1 MKVFVTGGSGFVGAH
16 LLRRLLAEGHEVAAT
31 GTRAF
36 HPEIDD
42 ERLRYITADTTKP
55 GHWQTVAAESDA
67 AVNLAGRSIFAHW
80 TESYKQK
87 MYDSRIL
94 TTRNLAAVLPADS
107 VLVSASGVG
116 VYSADPGDEA
126 MNEESPPG
134 GDFMARMAVDWE
146 NEALAARERNVR
158 VATTRFGVVL
168 GRDGGAMRQM
178 LPPFRMGLGG
188 PIGGGEQWF
197 PWIHIDDLIAALFFL
212 IEKPSADGS
221 FNFVAPEAVRQK
233 EFARALGKALNRPA
247 FLPMPAFVLR
257 TALGDMS
264 KVLLGGQRVVPEAL
278 ETLGYRF
285 QYAELADAL
294 RQIVR

>member
-55 GHWQTVAAESDA
+55 GDWQTVAAESDA
-67 AVNLAGRSIFAHW
+67 AVNLAGRSIFAYW
-80 TESYKQK
+80 TEAYKQK

-94 TTRNLAAVLPADS
+94 TTRNLAAVLPAES

-116 VYSADPGDEA
+116 IYGADPGDEA

-134 GDFMARMAVDWE
+134 EDFMARLAADWE
-146 NEALAARERNVR
+146 NEAMAARDRDVR
-158 VATTRFGVVL
+158 VAATRFGVVL

-197 PWIHIDDLIAALFFL
+197 PWIHIEDLISAILFL
-212 IEKPSADGS
+212 IEKPSADGP

-233 EFARALGKALNRPA
+233 EFARALGKTLNRPA

-264 KVLLGGQRVVPEAL
+264 KVLLGGQRTIPEAL
-278 ETLGYRF
+278 ENLGFRF
-285 QYAELADAL
+285 QYGELAEAL
-294 RQIVR
+294 RQIAG